1 VIKIIDIKKEAG
13 LLGLR
18 TLVDLL
24 KTHKAPYFKVR
35 DRYYKER
42 SRAIRKRG
50 ASILSQQKVR
60 LAKGGVYKSAVL
72 RETETQMQLD
82 LMSLIHE
89 DEVIR
94 YNAAVRQ

>member
-1 VIKIIDIKKEAG
+1 MSIDIKKETA
-13 LLGLR
+13 LLGLK
-18 TLVDLL
+18 TIVDLL

-35 DRYYKER
+35 DRYYRER
-42 SRAIRKRG
+42 AKAIRKRG
-50 ASILSQQKVR
+50 KSILSKQKVL

-72 RETETQMQLD
+72 RETEAQTELD

-94 YNAAVRQ
+94 YNAAIR